1 MGLSTTLSN
10 ALSGLSVTQSSLDV
24 LSRNIANSGT
34 PGYHRQSVNSLDYTG
49 TSSNYA
55 VSSGVTRAFDQSLQ
69 VHYTNEVSDSS
80 ASSVQSTYLNQLQ
93 TYIGK
98 PGDSGS
104 LDTVFGKFQSALTSL
119 TASPDDYSTR
129 ATAVSAAQSLAS
141 TLNELTTQVQGLRQQ
156 ANGQIQTDVDS
167 VNQSLASLE
176 KINTKLAD
184 QNIDSGS
191 RATLLDQRDQLVSK
205 VASVI
210 DVKASYRTDGSVA
223 LSTRS
228 GVGLLD
234 GKASV
239 FQFQPVTNISA
250 NSQFNTDDTQNGVG
264 KLTLLT
270 PSGLSLDLVKQNVLQ
285 SGELA
290 GLVNLRDNT
299 LVQAQAQLDGIAAGL
314 AQSLST
320 NVTKGTAAS
329 SGAATGLSV
338 DLSAVQP
345 GNDVLINY
353 TSGGVAKAVRLV
365 RVDDAS
371 KLPMDYVDA
380 GGTRVVGANFTG
392 GATGVAGV
400 LQAAIGASVAVSG
413 TGSTLTVLNDGTA
426 NTAVNGVQTR
436 TTSTATQNVGLAVS
450 LFVDSGNAG
459 FTNSVD
465 GKGQKLGFAGRIAI
479 NSSILSDNTKF
490 VQATTGASL
499 GDVTRVNYLAKQLS
513 TMTFADPPN
522 NKAGLGGALTGT
534 VSDLISQTMD
544 FQGSTVAA
552 ALDDSTSHDDAMT
565 ALTSRM
571 TSETG
576 VNVNDEMARLVQLQ
590 RAYAANAHVVSVVQS
605 LLDSLMSAVR

>member
-1 MGLSTTLSN
+1 M
-10 ALSGLSVTQSSLDV
+10 
-24 LSRNIANSGT
+24 
-34 PGYHRQSVNSLDYTG
+34 
-49 TSSNYA
+49 
-55 VSSGVTRAFDQSLQ
+55 
-69 VHYTNEVSDSS
+69 
-80 ASSVQSTYLNQLQ
+80 
-93 TYIGK
+93 
-98 PGDSGS
+98 
-104 LDTVFGKFQSALTSL
+104 
-119 TASPDDYSTR
+119 
-129 ATAVSAAQSLAS
+129 
-141 TLNELTTQVQGLRQQ
+141 
-156 ANGQIQTDVDS
+156 
-167 VNQSLASLE
+167 
-176 KINTKLAD
+176 
-184 QNIDSGS
+184 
-191 RATLLDQRDQLVSK
+191 
-205 VASVI
+205 
-210 DVKASYRTDGSVA
+210 
-223 LSTRS
+223 
-228 GVGLLD
+228 
-234 GKASV
+234 
-239 FQFQPVTNISA
+239 
-250 NSQFNTDDTQNGVG
+250 
-264 KLTLLT
+264 
-270 PSGLSLDLVKQNVLQ
+270 
-285 SGELA
+285 
-290 GLVNLRDNT
+290 
-299 LVQAQAQLDGIAAGL
+299 
-314 AQSLST
+314 
-320 NVTKGTAAS
+320 TKGTAAS

-338 DLSAVQP
+338 DLSAVQS

-380 GGTRVVGANFTG
+380 GGTRVVGASFTG

-426 NTAVNGVQTR
+426 NTAVSGVQTR
-436 TTSTATQNVGLAVS
+436 TTSTATQNAGLAVS

-479 NSSILSDNTKF
+479 NSSILSDNTNF

-590 RAYAANAHVVSVVQS
+590 SAYAANAHVVSVVQS